1 MDEQPQPA
9 DVAVGTVRWF
19 NAARGFGFIAPE
31 AGGEDVFVTHDDI
44 AGDGF
49 RTLDVDERVLYEP
62 GADGSG
68 PCARSVRRA

>member
-1 MDEQPQPA
+1 MDEEPQPDDA
-9 DVAVGTVRWF
+9 VVGTVRWF

-31 AGGEDVFVTHDDI
+31 TGGEDVFVSQADI
-44 AGDGF
+44 AEDGF
-49 RTLDVDERVLYEP
+49 RTLDVDERVTYQP